1 MAQSRDRRGGR
12 RAQGEGAD
20 GWAARRLVVAEGLV
34 GALESKLGVRL
45 RAVGAL
51 TGAQLAGCRY
61 RHPLLER
68 EAPVVVGGDYIT
80 TDSGTGL
87 VHTAPGHG
95 QEDYQARS
103 LLCHVLPQTRPQR
116 LQGCQVR
123 AQVGLRNGLELLSPV
138 DDEGVFTAEAGS
150 FAGTP
155 SSSHRAGCS
164 RYGGQ
169 RC

>member
-1 MAQSRDRRGGR
+1 MHVHLLWLSQRGGR

-34 GALESKLGVRL
+34 GALESTLGVQL
-45 RAVGAL
+45 RVLGAL
-51 TGAQLAGCRY
+51 TGGQLAGCRY

-103 LLCHVLPQTRPQR
+103 LLCMAVLFCIRPCHSAYR
-116 LQGCQVR
+116 AFGC
-123 AQVGLRNGLELLSPV
+123 
-138 DDEGVFTAEAGS
+138 
-150 FAGTP
+150 
-155 SSSHRAGCS
+155 
-164 RYGGQ
+164 GG
-169 RC
+169 R